1 MEIKEEGKTI
11 YYNFSTGFLSTKEAM
26 SFESKM
32 HSKGITTGK
41 RVESTVYERNRGLV
55 RVPFTISEEQIQTH
69 GKFIA
74 RYTRKDNG
82 LDKDGLDMRRMGE

>member
-1 MEIKEEGKTI
+1 MEIKEESKTV
-11 YYNFSTGFLSTKEAM
+11 YYNFSTGFLSTEEAM

-32 HSKGITTGK
+32 HSKGIATGQ
-41 RVESTVYERNRGLV
+41 RVESKVYERNRGLV
-55 RVPFTISEEQIQTH
+55 RVPFTLSEEQIKAH
-69 GKFIA
+69 GKFTA